1 VLVKKGDKVEAQK
14 IVAETFMP
22 GDIFPLNLANQ
33 LSMPPG
39 DVPECVTVNLGD
51 KIKNGDVLAETKG
64 IFGMFKSIY
73 RSPSS
78 GTVETISDITGQIIL
93 RGEPHPVNVL
103 AFMPGKVID
112 VIKDQGVVISSEVS
126 FIQGIFGIGGETFGK
141 IVLACDNPETVLTPE
156 LINEGMKDSIII
168 GGARMT
174 SEAIQKAVSIGAAG
188 VISGGIDDQDL
199 KQILGYDLGV
209 AITGSESLGV
219 TLIITEGFGD
229 ISMAERT
236 FRLLKD
242 RVGTKASING
252 ATQIRAGVIR
262 PSIIIPVDK
271 MDSSEQKSTAYEP
284 GILEVGVPVRIIRAP
299 YFGDIGKVHS
309 LPSKPQTLESGTKTR
324 VLEVIVENGD
334 ILTIPR
340 ANIERIEG
348 HDVK

>member
-1 VLVKKGDKVEAQK
+1 
-14 IVAETFMP
+14 
-22 GDIFPLNLANQ
+22 
-33 LSMPPG
+33 
-39 DVPECVTVNLGD
+39 
-51 KIKNGDVLAETKG
+51 
-64 IFGMFKSIY
+64 
-73 RSPSS
+73 
-78 GTVETISDITGQIIL
+78 
-93 RGEPHPVNVL
+93 
-103 AFMPGKVID
+103 
-112 VIKDQGVVISSEVS
+112 
-126 FIQGIFGIGGETFGK
+126 
-141 IVLACDNPETVLTPE
+141 
-156 LINEGMKDSIII
+156 
-168 GGARMT
+168 
-174 SEAIQKAVSIGAAG
+174 
-188 VISGGIDDQDL
+188 
-199 KQILGYDLGV
+199 
-209 AITGSESLGV
+209 
-219 TLIITEGFGD
+219 
-229 ISMAERT
+229 MAERT
-236 FRLLKD
+236 FGLLKD

>member
-1 VLVKKGDKVEAQK
+1 
-14 IVAETFMP
+14 
-22 GDIFPLNLANQ
+22 
-33 LSMPPG
+33 
-39 DVPECVTVNLGD
+39 
-51 KIKNGDVLAETKG
+51 
-64 IFGMFKSIY
+64 
-73 RSPSS
+73 
-78 GTVETISDITGQIIL
+78 
-93 RGEPHPVNVL
+93 
-103 AFMPGKVID
+103 
-112 VIKDQGVVISSEVS
+112 VVISSEVS

-174 SEAIQKAVSIGAAG
+174 SEAIQKAISIGAAG

-236 FRLLKD
+236 FGLLKD